1 MTDKAGHFNRP
12 GAGPNT
18 VNLVNPVSRMP
29 LNLYYHANPIT
40 GKHEIVKPSP
50 RGTAD
55 EVFAEFDTIEA
66 AKEWFTY
73 YSQGNV

>member
-1 MTDKAGHFNRP
+1 MTDKTGHFNRP

-29 LNLYYHANPIT
+29 VNLYYHPNPLT

-50 RGTAD
+50 PGVDD
-55 EVFAEFDTIEA
+55 EVLAEFDTFEA
-66 AKEWFTY
+66 AQGWFTY
-73 YSQGNV
+73 YSLGNV